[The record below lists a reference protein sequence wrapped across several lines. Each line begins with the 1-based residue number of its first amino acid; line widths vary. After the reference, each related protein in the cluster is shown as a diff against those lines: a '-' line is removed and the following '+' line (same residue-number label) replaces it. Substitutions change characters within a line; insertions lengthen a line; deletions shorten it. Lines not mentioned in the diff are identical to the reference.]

1 MAPQK
6 LNPSSS
12 TPLYK
17 QVYTI
22 LKSRI
27 ANGELKPGDKIPTE
41 NELIQE
47 YGVSRITIRAAIS
60 ELVEDRVLER
70 AQGKGTFVCKPKD
83 AYQADDSHGF
93 TQSCYLSGKIPKTT
107 LLTLEYVLRRCS
119 PFCSCETGS
128 RPCSPAGSALQTTNR
143 S

>member
-1 MAPQK
+1 MDGRGRMGVEVVFMAPQK

-47 YGVSRITIRAAIS
+47 YGVSRIT
-60 ELVEDRVLER
+60 
-70 AQGKGTFVCKPKD
+70 C
-83 AYQADDSHGF
+83 
-93 TQSCYLSGKIPKTT
+93 
-107 LLTLEYVLRRCS
+107 LLYTSRCV
-119 PFCSCETGS
+119 
-128 RPCSPAGSALQTTNR
+128 
-143 S
+143 

>member
-93 TQSCYLSGKIPKTT
+93 TQS
-107 LLTLEYVLRRCS
+107 
-119 PFCSCETGS
+119 
-128 RPCSPAGSALQTTNR
+128 
-143 S
+143 